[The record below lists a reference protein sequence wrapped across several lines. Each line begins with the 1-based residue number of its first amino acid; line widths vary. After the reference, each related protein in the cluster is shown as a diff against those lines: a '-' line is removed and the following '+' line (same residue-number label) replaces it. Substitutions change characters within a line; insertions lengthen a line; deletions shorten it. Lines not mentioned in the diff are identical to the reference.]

1 MSSSAAASGRQ
12 ENVRLDPVKCKDGSR
27 PNVLLAEDSPAARVL
42 TGALL
47 NHIGCDV
54 DVAEHG
60 EEALTYIRNYD
71 YDLVLM
77 DIEMPVMDGVV
88 AAKEIRTMGGTAAAT
103 PIVALSAFLADT
115 KRSSFWQQHFD
126 IALSKPAG
134 KHQLHATISQVLDY
148 CPGQSKWLNASNDV
162 EELSSEKSVEIVEE
176 YKLAKIFDNIAL
188 ANQIALLRTASN
200 RMSLYSGDLAFKQDC
215 AIDEDIIRI
224 LEKLRGLSATF
235 AASRLYH
242 LTSGLRDDIQ
252 DKAGV
257 GFNRRVGDVCDCA
270 NQTAKILRQKYQT
283 LSEGEI

>member
-47 NHIGCDV
+47 SHIGCDV

-88 AAKEIRTMGGTAAAT
+88 AAKTIRTMGGTAAAT

-126 IALSKPAG
+126 VALSKPAG
-134 KHQLHATISQVLDY
+134 KHQLHATISQVLDFN
-148 CPGQSKWLNASNDV
+148 PAQSKWLNDSKDIEESLPEEVV
-162 EELSSEKSVEIVEE
+162 ELVENYKLERILSS
-176 YKLAKIFDNIAL
+176 IAYED
-188 ANQIALLRTASN
+188 QIALLKTASAS
-200 RMSLYSGDLAFKQDC
+200 MSRYSGDLAFRQDC
-215 AIDEDIIRI
+215 AIEDDVIHI
-224 LEKLRGLSATF
+224 LENLRGLSATF
-235 AASRLYH
+235 AASRLFH
-242 LTSGLRDDIQ
+242 LTSGLSADIL
-252 DKAGV
+252 DKAGA
-257 GFNRRVGDVCDCA
+257 GFNRQVGDICDCA
-270 NQTAKILRQKYQT
+270 NQTAEILKQKYQT
-283 LSEGEI
+283 LPEGEV